1 MSTRH
6 SRSSPSSPGRSKSSS
21 RVRRSGAC
29 AVLRPSTL
37 SGALILPLLL
47 LLLRAHKEVLWF
59 ASPFFQA
66 ALSGNWAE
74 TGRPLSMSSV
84 ITISQPPIVP
94 GDKSHPDPP
103 TAMAFAP
110 MDPDMD
116 PEELDIDVSESS
128 EPEVIESS
136 PTSADAHGP
145 ESGAC
150 SEVGSRTATPKR
162 KAHEAA
168 RQESLEK
175 LSRNSAPPAGDVPRS
190 ANKEKGNKLVKLSWK
205 RANASAKHHP
215 ATSNP
220 DAVIVLK
227 EEKVRLIFF
236 LVLRDMHS
244 LAFRRAPFTTF
255 SASSIPGTLLPTPI
269 STHTTLTFH
278 LRSMECTITWNNVEG
293 LMNIGN
299 KLCVP
304 SLQRICLNFLLTHA
318 AGRPIKAM
326 RIAELFEEEEL
337 YREASRFVLDN
348 PGGWPEQELNTLSS
362 DTLLKLEKR

>member
-1 MSTRH
+1 MRVWH
-6 SRSSPSSPGRSKSSS
+6 WLPIPIPSRSVADYG
-21 RVRRSGAC
+21 V
-29 AVLRPSTL
+29 VLF
-37 SGALILPLLL
+37 
-47 LLLRAHKEVLWF
+47 RAHKEVLWF

-84 ITISQPPIVP
+84 ITISQPPTVP
-94 GDKSHPDPP
+94 GDKIHPDAP
-103 TAMAFAP
+103 TAMTFAP
-110 MDPDMD
+110 VDPDLD
-116 PEELDIDVSESS
+116 PDELDFDVSESS
-128 EPEVIESS
+128 EPEVLESS
-136 PTSADAHGP
+136 TSTIVRSGEDDKKIHGP
-145 ESGAC
+145 AAESRSTRDEA
-150 SEVGSRTATPKR
+150 EAEK

-168 RQESLEK
+168 RMESLEK
-175 LSRNSAPPAGDVPRS
+175 LQRGAGGSAGTGSVGSSRGSD
-190 ANKEKGNKLVKLSWK
+190 KGKGKGMVKLSWK
-205 RANASAKHHP
+205 RGNLQASVRHQQ

-227 EEKVRLIFF
+227 EEKVRFF
-236 LVLRDMHS
+236 ATHS
-244 LAFRRAPFTTF
+244 QPSPFSSHWSPRQAPFTTF
-255 SASSIPGTLLPTPI
+255 SDSSTLGTLF
-269 STHTTLTFH
+269 SLTNEREWRH
-278 LRSMECTITWNNVEG
+278 RTDLSRSMECTITWNNVEG

-304 SLQRICLNFLLTHA
+304 SLQRICMNFLLTHA

-326 RIAELFEEEEL
+326 RIAEIFEEEEL